1 MKRDLIRAF
10 RRYGVRPL
18 ILPFVVIASILIIF
32 ELNSDDYLTHRE
44 DAADLARRIEVMD
57 SITRI
62 SKAVEEKSELLKPEY
77 AQIQNRA
84 FLTGTAQNSADSMQN
99 HLMGLLQSLYFENIK
114 LVKLSPQQDGNAVVL
129 AIDAQFTGVPQQLP
143 RLESALAAN
152 QKAMRVNRLQI
163 KTIGDTSGSGA
174 HIEINAR
181 FLGLHLVP
189 MEPRIVKPVS
199 TTR

>member
-1 MKRDLIRAF
+1 MKRDFIRAF

-18 ILPFVVIASILIIF
+18 IIPFVVIASILIIF

-84 FLTGTAQNSADSMQN
+84 FLTGTTQNSVDSMQN

-174 HIEINAR
+174 HIEITAR

-189 MEPRIVKPVS
+189 MEPRTVKPVS